1 MNLLLLYPKP
11 VENPK
16 KRLSR
21 AEIQLAGIAD
31 SVKGVLDTI
40 SCDSDLNVFEFVHEY
55 SADDGTTD
63 ELHDSNE
70 SLSMVMSKCDLL
82 IDVAMT
88 AGLNAD
94 RENYTGPVI
103 NLTPAFGGSFACN
116 DIAIQPGGTLLSGNV
131 QACIDESRS
140 AFATAQPSTHDLDP
154 RMHYATFTPLP
165 TRVGQAFYRSA
176 QEHALVF
183 LSYAEHEKTDLVVEQ
198 DKKVLCEILHSNADL
213 KSITFVVETLADGP
227 IVEEVARSLKTA
239 LGIEPRVWGLRKG
252 EYHDMFSVMSK
263 SDVVLFGGNSL
274 YADAILRGFPVY
286 PWRSRQPG
294 SHKIAEAYTDYI
306 EHGNRSTLIQ
316 QQREQLDLLFE
327 SQYQDATI
335 PNQLD
340 CFNAVLSELIW
351 HALPTS
357 NPNTD
362 YLNGSM
368 NKKALSFKVIPE
380 PKLSEQATD
389 RGLFPRSI
397 WSTRN
402 KLRKFHE
409 KHEPYFIRS
418 NKQLNR
424 QAFTRIR

>member
-40 SCDSDLNVFEFVHEY
+40 SGESDFNIYEFVHEY
-55 SADDGTTD
+55 NTVDGTTD
-63 ELHDSNE
+63 VLQDNNE

-103 NLTPAFGGSFACN
+103 NLSPAFGGSFACN
-116 DIAIQPGGTLLSGNV
+116 DIAIQPGGKLLLGNV
-131 QACIDESRS
+131 QACIDESRT
-140 AFATAQPSTHDLDP
+140 AFMNAQPKTHDLDP

-165 TRVGQAFYRSA
+165 TRVGHAFYRSA

-183 LSYAEHEKTDLVVEQ
+183 LSYSEHEKTELIVEQ
-198 DKKVLCEILHSNADL
+198 DKKVLCEMLHANADL

-263 SDVVLFGGNSL
+263 SDVILFGGNSL

-294 SHKIAEAYTDYI
+294 SHRIAEAYTDYI
-306 EHGNRSTLIQ
+306 DHGDRNVLLRK
-316 QQREQLDLLFE
+316 QREQLDLLIE

-351 HALPTS
+351 HALPTA
-357 NPNTD
+357 NPTAD
-362 YLNGSM
+362 FLNGSYK
-368 NKKALSFKVIPE
+368 NKAQSLKVIPE
-380 PKLSEQATD
+380 PRLSEQPTD
-389 RGLFPRSI
+389 RGFFPRSI

-402 KLRKFHE
+402 KLRKLAE
-409 KHEPYFIRS
+409 DHEPYFIRA
-418 NKQLNR
+418 NKQLSR